1 MKKNTKKLLLISSAA
16 LASMYAYNR
25 FVEITST
32 KKNLLKTEDG
42 EYYNWKLGKIFYTK
56 KGTGS
61 PILLVHDS
69 NSASSSYEWHKIQK
83 KLEKNYTVYTLDLL
97 GCGRSDR
104 PEINYTSYMYVQLI
118 TSFVKEV
125 IKDQTDIVA
134 SNMSAPFVLM
144 ANHMDQSMF
153 NHVVLINPVS
163 LKKLTDSS
171 DMLSKFKKGLINTP
185 LIGTFIYN
193 VLTTPAKIDFL
204 FRKTFH
210 MKPSHI
216 SSKTEDAYY
225 EAAHLDG
232 SKGKYLYSSFLGKY
246 MNINIYHNMKKM
258 KNNISII
265 GSIDMPGN
273 MQTLNDYRKLNSNF
287 ETTNIQSTCLYPH
300 LENAD
305 KVVAII
311 KKQLSK

>member
-1 MKKNTKKLLLISSAA
+1 MKKNTKKILLIASAA
-16 LASMYAYNR
+16 LASIYAYNK
-25 FVEITST
+25 FVEVTST

-83 KLEKNYTVYTLDLL
+83 KLEKNYTVYSIDLL
-97 GCGRSDR
+97 GCGRSDK
-104 PEINYTSYMYVQLI
+104 PEIDYTSYMYVQLI
-118 TSFVKEV
+118 TSFVKDV
-125 IKDQTDIVA
+125 IKDQTDIIA

-144 ANHMDQSMF
+144 ANHMYHSMF

-163 LKKLTDSS
+163 LKKLADAPDTI
-171 DMLSKFKKGLINTP
+171 SKFKKRLINTP

-193 VLTTPAKIDFL
+193 VLSTPAKIDFL
-204 FRKTFH
+204 FRNTFN

-225 EAAHLDG
+225 EAAHLG
-232 SKGKYLYSSFLGKY
+232 GGNGKYLYSSFLGKY

-265 GSIDMPGN
+265 GSADLPGN
-273 MQTLNDYRKLNSNF
+273 MQTLNDYRNLNSNF
-287 ETTNIQSTCLYPH
+287 ETTTIQSTSIYPH
-300 LENAD
+300 LENSD
-305 KVVAII
+305 KVLAII